1 MTNQVDNPAEPV
13 VPFSTEAVREASAV
27 LLVPRLETYFH
38 GKREYIPSKAPV
50 FYNPLMAFNR
60 DLAVLAL
67 RAYQQCVNRRLAVC
81 DPFTGCGVRGIRFAK
96 EVQHVSHVVVNDVNP
111 QATNLTRLNVESNGL
126 SKAFTVK
133 NVDAHTLLE
142 DHARPKRRFD
152 VIDLDPFGSPSPFL
166 DSALRA
172 TKRGGLL
179 ALTATDMALL
189 CGVKS
194 LACVRKYLGKPLRT
208 EYCHEVAMRL
218 LLHALVRAAAKHDLG
233 IHVLFSHSTD
243 HYLRVYTQIFH
254 GAKRAD
260 ESLSRLGYLSHCFHC
275 LNRTW
280 SMGLSHFPPV
290 RCDLCGEEMDFAG
303 PLWLGKLFD
312 VGFCEQLL
320 EEASLVALSDTKRA
334 LTLVNTVLTEA
345 DGPPTYFVM
354 DQISSKLG
362 LPGLSKTDLLTKLV
376 EQGYLATETHFNP
389 QGIRSNAPISV
400 INAHSRQ
407 LSQG

>member
-1 MTNQVDNPAEPV
+1 MNQLANPAEPV
-13 VPFSTEAVREASAV
+13 VPFSTEAVREASAI
-27 LLVPRLETYFH
+27 LLVPRLNTYFQ

-60 DLAVLAL
+60 DLAVLVL
-67 RAYQQCVNRRLAVC
+67 KAYQRRVNHRLTVC

-96 EVQHVSHVVVNDVNP
+96 EVQHVRHVVVNDVNP
-111 QATNLTRLNVESNGL
+111 QAVQLTRLNVASNGL
-126 SKAFTVK
+126 TKAFTVN

-179 ALTATDMALL
+179 ALTATDMAPL

-208 EYCHEVAMRL
+208 EYCHEVAVRL
-218 LLHALVRAAAKHDLG
+218 VLHALVRAAAKHDLG

-254 GAKRAD
+254 GATRAD
-260 ESLSRLGYLSHCFHC
+260 ESLSQLGYIAHCFHC

-280 SMGLSHFPPV
+280 QRGLFSFPPV
-290 RCDLCGEEMDFAG
+290 RCNLCGEAMDVAG
-303 PLWLGKLFD
+303 PLWLGKICD
-312 VGFCEQLL
+312 VGFCNQLL
-320 EEASLVALSDTKRA
+320 DEASLIALGDTKRA
-334 LTLVNTVLTEA
+334 LTLVTTVLTEA

-354 DQISSKLG
+354 SHISSKLG
-362 LPGLSKTDLLTKLV
+362 LPGLSKAALLKKLV
-376 EQGYLATETHFNP
+376 EYGYLATETHFNP
-389 QGIRSNAPISV
+389 QGIRSNAPIAV
-400 INAHSRQ
+400 INALSYRVSR
-407 LSQG
+407 G